1 MVERLTIESEPPRH
15 YCHECAENVPEVIIA
30 LQLAYDQDL
39 LVIWHDGRVTDE
51 ICAHCQRAIAT
62 IPAPSGLYEA
72 EVTLTIQCRVTLT
85 ARSAPQAYY
94 ALRSVLDT
102 QKFEGMLAEAE
113 EALSNVRGIEE
124 ASAEDCFYDLEPA
137 TRTVGED
144 VEEYDAFS

>member
-1 MVERLTIESEPPRH
+1 MLERLTTESEPPHH
-15 YCHECAENVPEVIIA
+15 YCHECAENVPAVILA
-30 LQLAYDQDL
+30 LQQAYDQEL
-39 LVIWHDGRVTDE
+39 LIIWHDDRVTDE
-51 ICAHCQRAIAT
+51 ICAHCHRAIAT

-94 ALRSVLDT
+94 SLRYVLDT

-113 EALSNVRGIEE
+113 ETLSNVWGIEK

-137 TRTVGED
+137 TSLIGKDGE
-144 VEEYDAFS
+144 EEDA